1 MFCMS
6 QPLERA
12 ISRFRRSPADGVREE
27 QLHLS
32 PEGFRVFVETRVRS
46 LERDIGELKT
56 RLNGLI
62 FVVIGAVI
70 TQLLLKVVQ

>member
-1 MFCMS
+1 MS

-12 ISRFRRSPADGVREE
+12 ISRFRRLPADGGRDDG
-27 QLHLS
+27 S
-32 PEGFRVFVETRVRS
+32 KRTSGMAFRAAVEMRMQN
-46 LERDIGELKT
+46 LERDIGELKS

>member
-1 MFCMS
+1 MFAMS
-6 QPLERA
+6 QRLEHA
-12 ISRFRRSPADGVREE
+12 ISRFRRLPADGGREE
-27 QLHLS
+27 TARVS
-32 PEGFRVFVETRVRS
+32 AATFRVAIETRIQN
-46 LERDIGELKT
+46 LERGIGELKG

>member
-1 MFCMS
+1 MS

-12 ISRFRRSPADGVREE
+12 ISRFRERPLNGERDAATQVSAAA
-27 QLHLS
+27 
-32 PEGFRVFVETRVRS
+32 FRASITTRIS
-46 LERDIGELKT
+46 NLERDIGELKG

-70 TQLLLKVVQ
+70 TQLVLKVAA

>member
-1 MFCMS
+1 M
-6 QPLERA
+6 
-12 ISRFRRSPADGVREE
+12 
-27 QLHLS
+27 HN
-32 PEGFRVFVETRVRS
+32 
-46 LERDIGELKT
+46 LERDIGELKG

>member
-1 MFCMS
+1 VNAHVS
-6 QPLERA
+6 A
-12 ISRFRRSPADGVREE
+12 AT
-27 QLHLS
+27 
-32 PEGFRVFVETRVRS
+32 FRVAIETRMHN
-46 LERDIGELKT
+46 LERDIGELKG

>member
-1 MFCMS
+1 MFDMS

-12 ISRFRRSPADGVREE
+12 ISRFRRLPADGGQDDGDRVSRAT
-27 QLHLS
+27 
-32 PEGFRVFVETRVRS
+32 FRVGMETRMQN
-46 LERDIGELKT
+46 LERDIGELKG

>member
-1 MFCMS
+1 MS
-6 QPLERA
+6 GTAFRA
-12 ISRFRRSPADGVREE
+12 AVEVRM
-27 QLHLS
+27 H
-32 PEGFRVFVETRVRS
+32 T
-46 LERDIGELKT
+46 LERDIGELKG

>member
-1 MFCMS
+1 M
-6 QPLERA
+6 
-12 ISRFRRSPADGVREE
+12 
-27 QLHLS
+27 HN
-32 PEGFRVFVETRVRS
+32 

>member
-1 MFCMS
+1 MS

-12 ISRFRRSPADGVREE
+12 IARFRRLPVDGDREATARA
-27 QLHLS
+27 S
-32 PEGFRVFVETRVRS
+32 AASFRAVIETRMRS
-46 LERDIGELKT
+46 LERDMGEVKG

-70 TQLLLKVVQ
+70 TQLLLKVAA

>member
-1 MFCMS
+1 MFAMS

-12 ISRFRRSPADGVREE
+12 ISRFRRLPADGGRDDGKRTSGMAFRAAIEVRM
-27 QLHLS
+27 QN
-32 PEGFRVFVETRVRS
+32 
-46 LERDIGELKT
+46 LERDIGELKS

>member
-1 MFCMS
+1 MS

-12 ISRFRRSPADGVREE
+12 ISRFRRLPADGGREDSKRMSGTAFRAAVEVRM
-27 QLHLS
+27 HN
-32 PEGFRVFVETRVRS
+32 
-46 LERDIGELKT
+46 LERDIGELKG

>member
-1 MFCMS
+1 MS
-6 QPLERA
+6 GTAFRA
-12 ISRFRRSPADGVREE
+12 AIEVRM
-27 QLHLS
+27 HN
-32 PEGFRVFVETRVRS
+32 
-46 LERDIGELKT
+46 LERDIGELKG